1 MGVVCK
7 KQNKNDN
14 QNSSLAVSQR
24 IHEILLCNT
33 CYTASTNVCALVSPP
48 LYEKTP
54 LIMPMVL

>member
-33 CYTASTNVCALVSPP
+33 CYTAKTNVCALVSPP
-48 LYEKTP
+48 
-54 LIMPMVL
+54 